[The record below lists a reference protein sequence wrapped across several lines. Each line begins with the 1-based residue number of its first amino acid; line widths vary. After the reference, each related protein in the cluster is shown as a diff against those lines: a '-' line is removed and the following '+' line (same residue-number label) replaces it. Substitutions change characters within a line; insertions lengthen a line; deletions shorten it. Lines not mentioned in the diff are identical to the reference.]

1 MVFYRCMKGRGK
13 RLSISELRYLTTAD
27 KLLAVLDI
35 AIVAY
40 LFYRV
45 FMLIRG
51 TRAVQL
57 MKGIAVLLIL
67 VDVTGYMRLDAVNWL
82 LVQVRSMLLV
92 ALPIVFQPELRRAL
106 EQMGTGSLFS
116 KSVFGGRSLTTG
128 DVVDEIVEAATALSA
143 SRAGALIIITREAG
157 LQEYVDEAQPV
168 DAVVTSSLLQ
178 TIFAKN
184 TPLHD
189 GAVIIKGDRVAAAA
203 SFLPS
208 TDEVVASE
216 LGTRHRAALG
226 ITQVSDAIS
235 VVVSEETGTVSLA
248 VGGRLFRG
256 LDAKTLKEKIT
267 GLLETHKSV
276 SSIVNRGASG

>member
-1 MVFYRCMKGRGK
+1 MVFYRCMKGRDK